1 MLEPRTFLADLN
13 LVLDETQEYPE
24 YIISS
29 GSFTESGETGFALKV
44 ATGYDESYEKGQ
56 LGIRIN
62 GIEAWAENADMR
74 VQKDTTTVIGVR
86 HHLPILPKLSDSPPF

>member
-62 GIEAWAENADMR
+62 GIDAWAENADRRNLLQPADQSMELEF
-74 VQKDTTTVIGVR
+74 VTEYVPYV
-86 HHLPILPKLSDSPPF
+86 